1 MHTNEVLEI
10 LHPRVVLQASGVHAL
25 DDGCDVAKD
34 HCVHQGWRKQMQSC
48 ITTFV
53 FGFFFLRSEMFLNS
67 PPISIAQMEKIFS
80 ASVLAHTLPKPTLV
94 RLLRVK

>member
-10 LHPRVVLQASGVHAL
+10 LHPRVVLRASGVHAL

-34 HCVHQGWRKQMQSC
+34 HRVHQGWGQRMQSS
-48 ITTFV
+48 INTFASI
-53 FGFFFLRSEMFLNS
+53 FLSLSSEMFLNS
-67 PPISIAQMEKIFS
+67 PPISITQMEKIFS